1 MTNTIVIL
9 AAGMSSRMKKSTDSS
24 IGSTKAD
31 EANKKSKSLITFG
44 NKPFIFFLLE
54 NIVDA
59 GFQNVIMVVGQD
71 YEDFKNEMD
80 KFPNISKIN
89 IEYAIQSIPE
99 NRVKPFG
106 TADAVYQ
113 TMDQIDKLKNQSFCV
128 CNSDNL
134 YSTKSLKLIREN
146 SYDNAVLAYDRD
158 SLNFPKE
165 RVSSFSI
172 LMTNSEFNLV
182 NFIEKPTQEQVEQNL
197 DDNGKIRVSMNIFK
211 FDGSQAFE
219 FIKSCPVNPLRNEK
233 ELPSAIVNMI
243 SHDSLYMK
251 GIPIAEHVPD
261 LTSKSDIQIIQKLI
275 ESKWLKEK

>member
-172 LMTNSEFNLV
+172 LMTNNEFNLI

-275 ESKWLKEK
+275 ESK

>member
-1 MTNTIVIL
+1 
-9 AAGMSSRMKKSTDSS
+9 
-24 IGSTKAD
+24 
-31 EANKKSKSLITFG
+31 
-44 NKPFIFFLLE
+44 
-54 NIVDA
+54 
-59 GFQNVIMVVGQD
+59 
-71 YEDFKNEMD
+71 
-80 KFPNISKIN
+80 
-89 IEYAIQSIPE
+89 
-99 NRVKPFG
+99 
-106 TADAVYQ
+106 
-113 TMDQIDKLKNQSFCV
+113 MDQIDKLKNQSFCV

-172 LMTNSEFNLV
+172 LMTTNEFNLV

-275 ESKWLKEK
+275 ESK

>member
-99 NRVKPFG
+99 NRAKPFG

-158 SLNFPKE
+158 SLNFPKD

-275 ESKWLKEK
+275 ESK

>member
-1 MTNTIVIL
+1 MTNTIVVL

-24 IGSTKAD
+24 IGLTKAD

-44 NKPFIFFLLE
+44 NKPFIYFLLE

-80 KFPNISKIN
+80 KFLNISKIN

-113 TMDQIDKLKNQSFCV
+113 TMDQIVKLKNQSFCV

-158 SLNFPKE
+158 SLNFPKD

-275 ESKWLKEK
+275 ESK

>member
-99 NRVKPFG
+99 NSVKAFG

-113 TMDQIDKLKNQSFCV
+113 TMNQIDKLKNKSFCV

-134 YSTKSLKLIREN
+134 YSRKSLKLIREN

-158 SLNFPKE
+158 SLNFPKD

-243 SHDSLYMK
+243 SQDSLYMK

-275 ESKWLKEK
+275 ESK

>member
-44 NKPFIFFLLE
+44 NKPFIYFLLE

-59 GFQNVIMVVGQD
+59 GFQNVIMVVGKD

-134 YSTKSLKLIREN
+134 YSIKSLKLIREN

-158 SLNFPKE
+158 SLNFPKN

-172 LMTNSEFNLV
+172 LMTNSEFNLL

-219 FIKSCPVNPLRNEK
+219 FIKSCPVNTLRNEK

-275 ESKWLKEK
+275 ESK

>member
-44 NKPFIFFLLE
+44 NKPFIYFLLE

-80 KFPNISKIN
+80 KFPSISKIN

-134 YSTKSLKLIREN
+134 YSTKSLKLIRKN

-158 SLNFPKE
+158 SLNFPKD

-275 ESKWLKEK
+275 ESK

>member
-44 NKPFIFFLLE
+44 NKPFIYFLLE

-99 NRVKPFG
+99 NRDKPFG

-158 SLNFPKE
+158 SLNFPKD

-182 NFIEKPTQEQVEQNL
+182 NFIEKPTKEQVEQIL

-275 ESKWLKEK
+275 ESK

>member
-44 NKPFIFFLLE
+44 NKPFIYFLLE

-158 SLNFPKE
+158 SLNFPKD

-211 FDGSQAFE
+211 FSGSQAFE

-275 ESKWLKEK
+275 ESK